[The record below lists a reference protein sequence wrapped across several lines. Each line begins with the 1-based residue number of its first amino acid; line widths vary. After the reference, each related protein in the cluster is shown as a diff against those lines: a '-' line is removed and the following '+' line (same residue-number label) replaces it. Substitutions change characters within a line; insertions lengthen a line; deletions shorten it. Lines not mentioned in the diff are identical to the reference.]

1 MLEAYIYD
9 GLRTPFG
16 RHAGA
21 LSRVRPDDLLA
32 GVVKEVV
39 ARSGFAPEMID
50 DVSVGC
56 ASQAGEDS
64 RNVARHALLLAG
76 LPVETPGAVHNRLCG
91 SGLNALVGAAHAIT
105 CGEADVCIAGGV
117 ESMTRA
123 PFVVGKAEQAFGKN
137 FTVFDSSLGARFPNP
152 KIESRFGADTMPQT
166 ADNLARDYQLSRED
180 CDLFALGSQQKYAKA
195 QRTASSRARSIRCR
209 SRRAGA
215 SPTSSSAT
223 TSIRGPRRPSRPCR
237 SSSRCF
243 ADGVTTAGNASGIND
258 GAAALIVASRDA
270 GDKAGVKPIARI
282 IATAV
287 AGVPPRIMG
296 FGPVP
301 AGKKALERAG
311 LELKDM
317 DVIEINEAF
326 AAQVLACLKGL
337 GLAFDD
343 SRVNPNGGAI
353 ADRPSARRL
362 GRAPCADRRAPAAAH
377 RWRATRWSPCASA
390 SARASRPFWNAYE
403 LMGRGTT
410 RGLAD
415 RPGLSAV
422 RLEVKCS
429 GGDCSGGDLAGIG
442 AAILHRRSDGLL
454 IMPRFDSVARTE
466 GDTRR

>member
-39 ARSGFAPEMID
+39 ARSGFGPDMID

-123 PFVVGKAEQAFGKN
+123 PFVVGKADQAFAKN

-152 KIESRFGADTMPQT
+152 QIEKLFGADTMPQT
-166 ADNLARDYQLSRED
+166 ADNLAREYQLKRED
-180 CDLFALGSQQKYAKA
+180 CDRFALDSQQKYAKA
-195 QRTASSRARSIRCR
+195 HKDGFFKSEIRPVSIAQGKGRPDAVVSEDEHPRAE
-209 SRRAGA
+209 
-215 SPTSSSAT
+215 T
-223 TSIRGPRRPSRPCR
+223 TLETLQKLKTLFP
-237 SSSRCF
+237 
-243 ADGVTTAGNASGIND
+243 DGVTTAGNASGIND
-258 GAAALIVASRDA
+258 GAAALLVASRDA
-270 GDKAGVKPIARI
+270 GDKAGVQPMVRVISSG
-282 IATAV
+282 V
-287 AGVPPRIMG
+287 AGVAPRVMG

-301 AGKKALERAG
+301 AARKALERAG

-326 AAQVLACLKGL
+326 SAQVLACLKGF
-337 GLAFDD
+337 GLPLDD
-343 SRVNPNGGAI
+343 KRVNPNGGAI
-353 ADRPSARRL
+353 AVGHPLGASGAR
-362 GRAPCADRRAPAAAH
+362 
-377 RWRATRWSPCASA
+377 
-390 SARASRPFWNAYE
+390 
-403 LMGRGTT
+403 
-410 RGLAD
+410 LA
-415 RPGLSAV
+415 LTAV
-422 RLEVKCS
+422 RQLQRTGGRYALVSMCIGVGQGIAVVLERVS
-429 GGDCSGGDLAGIG
+429 
-442 AAILHRRSDGLL
+442 
-454 IMPRFDSVARTE
+454 
-466 GDTRR
+466 

>member
-39 ARSGFAPEMID
+39 ARTGFAPEIID
-50 DVSVGC
+50 DVAIGC

-91 SGLNALVGAAHAIT
+91 SGLNALIGAAHAIT

-123 PFVVGKAEQAFGKN
+123 PFVVGKAEQAFGKD
-137 FTVFDSSLGARFPNP
+137 FKVFDSSLGARFPNP
-152 KIESRFGADTMPQT
+152 RIEARFGADTMPQT
-166 ADNLARDYQLSRED
+166 ADNLARDYQLTREQSD
-180 CDLFALGSQQKYAKA
+180 QFALASQQKYAKA
-195 QRTASSRARSIRCR
+195 AKDGFFKSEIHPVSIPQAKGKPDVVVGTDEHPR
-209 SRRAGA
+209 
-215 SPTSSSAT
+215 PET
-223 TSIRGPRRPSRPCR
+223 TIETLQKLKPI
-237 SSSRCF
+237 F

-270 GDKAGVKPIARI
+270 GDRAGVKPLVRVIASG
-282 IATAV
+282 V

-301 AGKKALERAG
+301 AAKKALERAG
-311 LELKDM
+311 LALEDM

-326 AAQVLACLKGL
+326 AAQVLACLEGL
-337 GLAFDD
+337 GLPLDD
-343 SRVNPNGGAI
+343 ARVNPNGGAI
-353 ADRPSARRL
+353 AIGHPLGASGARLALTAARQL
-362 GRAPCADRRAPAAAH
+362 QRTGGRYALVSMCI
-377 RWRATRWSPCASA
+377 
-390 SARASRPFWNAYE
+390 
-403 LMGRGTT
+403 GVGQ
-410 RGLAD
+410 GI
-415 RPGLSAV
+415 AV
-422 RLEVKCS
+422 VLERV
-429 GGDCSGGDLAGIG
+429 
-442 AAILHRRSDGLL
+442 
-454 IMPRFDSVARTE
+454 
-466 GDTRR
+466 